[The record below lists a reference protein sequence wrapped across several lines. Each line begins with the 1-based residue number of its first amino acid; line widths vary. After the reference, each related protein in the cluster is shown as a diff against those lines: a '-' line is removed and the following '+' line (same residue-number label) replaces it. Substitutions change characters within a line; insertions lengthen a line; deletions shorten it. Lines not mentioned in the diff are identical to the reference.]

1 MRPPRPRPHV
11 TSSKCASR
19 TARSRRY
26 SFCASRRQ
34 WRAGGTSTARSR
46 SRSSW
51 STSTARRRS
60 PVPERI
66 AVVGITGG
74 EPVGKEARA
83 AIEAATIIAGASRHL
98 RTLAPLGARTLP
110 IDRPVTDVL
119 DAIGRGGGG
128 VCILASGDPG
138 FFGIVRVLAER
149 FGPERLDVHPA
160 PSSVSLAFAR
170 LGLPWDDAGV
180 ISAHG
185 RPLADAARRAV
196 RHPKVAVLVAPDA
209 PPEALGRELRA
220 LSASHRR
227 AAVCSRLGEP
237 DERVDVLT
245 LEQLAAGSFDPMSVV
260 VLLDFDEVAS
270 TPTLEWG
277 RPEQRF
283 AARDGL
289 VTKAEVRAVALGK
302 LALPAS
308 GVAWDIGAGSGSV
321 AIEVAALAPH
331 LRVIAVER
339 HDEDARRIETN
350 AARNGVTVEVV
361 DGEAPGALEPL
372 PDPDRVFVG
381 GGGIAVFDAAV
392 ARLRPGGRVVA
403 TFAALD
409 RAAAA
414 YERLGNLAEV
424 SVARGTPV
432 GGGVRLQAENPV
444 FVVWGP
450 ES

>member
-1 MRPPRPRPHV
+1 M
-11 TSSKCASR
+11 
-19 TARSRRY
+19 
-26 SFCASRRQ
+26 
-34 WRAGGTSTARSR
+34 
-46 SRSSW
+46 
-51 STSTARRRS
+51 
-60 PVPERI
+60 PERI
-66 AVVGITGG
+66 AVVGVVGG

-83 AIEAATIIAGASRHL
+83 AIEAATVVAGAPRHL

-110 IDRPVTDVL
+110 IDGPLTAVL
-119 DAIGRGGGG
+119 DALERERGA
-128 VCILASGDPG
+128 VCVLASGDPG
-138 FFGIVRVLAER
+138 FFGIVRMLAER

-170 LGLPWDDAGV
+170 LGLPWDDAAV
-180 ISAHG
+180 ISSHG
-185 RPLADAARRAV
+185 RPLADAARRAM
-196 RHPKVAVLVAPDA
+196 RHPKAAVLVAPHA
-209 PPEALGRELRA
+209 PPEALGRELRTLGA
-220 LSASHRR
+220 PHRR

-260 VLLDFDEVAS
+260 VLLDGDAVAG

-277 RPEQRF
+277 RSERHF

-302 LALPAS
+302 LTIPRA
-308 GVAWDIGAGSGSV
+308 GMIWDVGAGSGSV
-321 AIEVAALAPH
+321 AIEIAALAPH
-331 LRVIAVER
+331 VRVIAVER
-339 HDEDARRIETN
+339 HDGDARRIEAN
-350 AARNGVTVEVV
+350 ATRNGVTIEVV
-361 DGEAPGALEPL
+361 HGEAPGVLEPL

-381 GGGIAVFDAAV
+381 GGGIAVLDAV
-392 ARLRPGGRVVA
+392 LARLRPGGRVVA

-424 SVARGTPV
+424 SVARGMPLA
-432 GGGVRLQAENPV
+432 GGVRLRSENPV
-444 FVVWGP
+444 FVAWGP